1 MASTRGFAKKA
12 AIPGVVLLFAAGGV
26 LYSTSVRGGDKAPTY
41 TTETVSRGRVASQVT
56 ATGTITPRV
65 TVEVGSQVSG
75 RIQELNADFNSQVEE
90 GQVVARLDPR
100 LFETDVARARANTQ
114 SAAAAVRRAQAE
126 LEDARRRHRRAS
138 SLASQDLIAQS
149 EADTASAQLESAEA
163 QIESARASLAQSRAA
178 LEQAETNLAYTTIVS
193 PISGTVISRD
203 VDVGQTVA
211 ASLQAPKL
219 FTIAED
225 LRFMEVHTNVAE
237 ADVGRIRDGMTVT
250 FTVDA
255 WPGERFEGE
264 VKEVRFA
271 PETVQNVVT
280 YNAVVSVENP
290 DGKLR
295 PGMTADA
302 TFIVEQRED
311 VVIIS
316 NSALRFRPSQEI
328 LDSFEE
334 KMRAAM
340 APPAGSRAMEGASGA
355 GGKGKGGGRGDGS
368 GRSQMGGDESRE
380 GLGVGMP
387 DPDSIRVVWRLTDDG
402 RPEPVRVRTGI
413 TDGRSTEVLR
423 GLEPGDSL
431 IVGAAGSAP
440 GQTRSSTGG
449 GGSGMG
455 RFL

>member
-12 AIPGVVLLFAAGGV
+12 AILGVALLFVVGGV
-26 LYSTSVRGGDKAPTY
+26 LYSMSARGGDKGPTY
-41 TTETVSRGRVASQVT
+41 ATETVSRGKVASTVT
-56 ATGTITPRV
+56 ATGSITPRV

-75 RIQELNADFNSQVEE
+75 RIRELNADFNSEVEE

-100 LFETDVARARANTQ
+100 LFETDVARARASTQ
-114 SAAAAVRRAQAE
+114 SAAAAVRRAEAE
-126 LEDARRRHRRAS
+126 REDARRRHRRAS

-149 EADTASAQLESAEA
+149 EADTATAQLESAEA
-163 QIESARASLAQSRAA
+163 QVESARAGLAQSRAA
-178 LEQAETNLAYTTIVS
+178 LDQAETNLAYTTVVS

-211 ASLQAPKL
+211 ASLQAPTL

-255 WPGERFEGE
+255 WPGESFEGE

-302 TFIVEQRED
+302 TFIVEERED
-311 VVIIS
+311 TVIIS

-334 KMRAAM
+334 EMRAAM
-340 APPAGSRAMEGASGA
+340 APPAGSRATDGAVGT

-368 GRSQMGGDESRE
+368 GRGQMEGDEARE
-380 GLGVGMP
+380 GLGVGRP
-387 DPDSIRVVWRLTDDG
+387 DPESIRVVWRLTDEG
-402 RPEPVRVRTGI
+402 KPEPVRVRTGI

-423 GLEPGDSL
+423 GLEPGDL
-431 IVGAAGSAP
+431 VIVGSAGSAT
-440 GQTRSSTGG
+440 GQSRSSGAS
-449 GGSGMG
+449 GSGMG